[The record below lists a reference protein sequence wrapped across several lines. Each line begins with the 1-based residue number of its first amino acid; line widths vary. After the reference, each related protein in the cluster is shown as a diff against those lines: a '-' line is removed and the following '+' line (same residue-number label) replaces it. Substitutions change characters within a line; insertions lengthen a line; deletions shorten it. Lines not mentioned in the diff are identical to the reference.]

1 MLISVLVFTLSADLP
16 VAVGQGIAHPGFP
29 GERID

>member
-1 MLISVLVFTLSADLP
+1 MRNSARVFTLSSDLT

>member
-1 MLISVLVFTLSADLP
+1 MRDSVRVFAASSDLP